1 MKQSKIYN
9 ALASSALICTALVSL
24 NAQAL
29 DNPYTF
35 GFSTVPDV
43 ELDPVTALNFGGKVA
58 LTGGTTCTLN
68 VDGSAGNEPGNVTGK
83 LADGSTTPDGAN
95 YSELQGAGCGVTAGT
110 KGTAGV
116 YKITGAA
123 GVEVDI
129 TLTSQLGGTNFNF
142 VPKGVAINYDGVS
155 DGDTITDIAAGT
167 ATSVKLAA
175 AGDITGNSGTPGVPI
190 SGQSLLFVGGQV
202 QVTQTLLA
210 GGTYQETFD
219 IEVVYK

>member
-24 NAQAL
+24 NTQAL

-68 VDGSAGNEPGNVTGK
+68 LSATAGNEPGNVTGK
-83 LADGSTTPDGAN
+83 LSDGNTTPDGAN

-110 KGTAGV
+110 KGTTGV
-116 YKITGAA
+116 YRITGAA

-129 TLTSQLGGTNFNF
+129 TLTSQLAGTNFNF
-142 VPKGVAINYDGVS
+142 VPAGVAINYDGAS
-155 DGDTITDIAAGT
+155 DGDTITDIAAGS

-175 AGDITGNSGTPGVPI
+175 SGDITGNTGTPGVPI
-190 SGQSLLFVGGQV
+190 AGQSLLFVGGQV

-210 GGTYQETFD
+210 GQTYQETFD